1 MRRTLAGLLL
11 CIVIVNG
18 CAQSIDATSLGVRA
32 TLAEPAAAPP
42 TGTPFRIS
50 RRATYL
56 FWGVLPVGQQ
66 RIDAALGSQLADS
79 PGIADLRIET
89 KAGFTDVLL
98 TVLTAG
104 IVVSRSVTYEG
115 IILPPSR

>member
-1 MRRTLAGLLL
+1 MRRSLVGLLL
-11 CIVIVNG
+11 CIVFVNG
-18 CAQSIDATSLGVRA
+18 CAQSIDATNLGVRA

-42 TGTPFRIS
+42 TGTPFRITKK
-50 RRATYL
+50 ATYL
-56 FWGVLPVGQQ
+56 LWGIFP
-66 RIDAALGSQLADS
+66 LGSPRVDQVLGTQLVGS
-79 PGIADLRIET
+79 PGIADLRIHT

-115 IILPPSR
+115 IILPP